1 MKYFEKI
8 TCAKCDYR
16 SIWGSKILLHLIF
29 KHHIKPT
36 KKDIKFAWRNG
47 TESTFLLFPVACL
60 IIGIYFITFPFWW
73 VHEKIDN
80 LTW

>member
-8 TCAKCDYR
+8 TCTKCDYK

-36 KKDIKFAWRNG
+36 KKDWKFAWRNG
-47 TESTFLLFPVACL
+47 TESTILLFPCCVFSYGYL
-60 IIGIYFITFPFWW
+60 FYHFPLL
-73 VHEKIDN
+73 VGP
-80 LTW
+80 